1 MSFTLTHF
9 LRASAHLTAP
19 SGCYDVGAGGA
30 TEARPRKS
38 RPIVWRGTS
47 CIRRFLI
54 TGHGRSRPTAP
65 AAPRSARWLPSG
77 RPLWLDVASPLLRM
91 LQPMAVPASVVL
103 VQTIRPAWKDW
114 CAVATAARRRAIVA
128 SRVRVPVTPAQHPVQ
143 WVRLAPIAV
152 RGSAPAQGR
161 ARRSTTVKRGA
172 IAASPIRP
180 PAHRV

>member
-30 TEARPRKS
+30 TEARPRES

-47 CIRRFLI
+47 CIRRSLI
-54 TGHGRSRPTAP
+54 SGPGHSRPTARGG
-65 AAPRSARWLPSG
+65 PRSARWVRSA
-77 RPLWLDVASPLLRM
+77 RPLWPDVASPLLRM

-152 RGSAPAQGR
+152 RGSAPAQER